1 MSAVPSGSTRR
12 DRGPHPLLSV
22 LACPACGRRLLQDRD
37 ALRCDCGRRYPIV
50 RGVPRFVP
58 DDGYVGSFSFEWNT
72 HNRTQLDSA
81 RGDTMSRD
89 TLLQKTGLDEAQL
102 RGRLVLDAGVGTGR
116 FSEVMADMGARTVGV
131 DLSLA
136 VEAAHG
142 NLGHR
147 DDVLIAQADIGR
159 LPFAPETFDVIV
171 SIGVLHHT
179 PDTKQHFEALV
190 PLLKRG
196 GTIAIWVYP
205 DEGDYRI
212 RNHWIPW
219 TNKIPARMFYEW
231 CRWFVPFVH
240 ARKGSRIQS
249 LAARLF
255 PYSQQS
261 YGVENDILDVFDG
274 YSPRYHGIHSPRE
287 VIGWFE
293 AAGLVDV
300 REAGP
305 VHTSVRGRKP

>member
-1 MSAVPSGSTRR
+1 MSAQPARTATT
-12 DRGPHPLLSV
+12 PHPLFRHF
-22 LACPACGRRLLQDRD
+22 ACPKCRTPLQLTGEALLCACG
-37 ALRCDCGRRYPIV
+37 ASYPIV

-81 RGDTMSRD
+81 RGDSMSLL
-89 TLLQKTGLDEAQL
+89 TLQDKTALDAEQV
-102 RGRLVLDAGVGTGR
+102 RGKLVLDAGVGTGR
-116 FSEVMADMGARTVGV
+116 FSEVLAGLGANVIGV

-136 VEAAHG
+136 VEAAQG
-142 NLGHR
+142 NLGGR
-147 DDVLIAQADIGR
+147 DDVAIAQADIGR

-179 PDTKQHFEALV
+179 PNTRAHFEALV

-205 DEGDYRI
+205 DEGDYAV
-212 RNHWIPW
+212 RNHWIQW
-219 TNKIPARMFYEW
+219 VNKIPPRMFYEW
-231 CRWFVPFVH
+231 CRWFVPFVQ
-240 ARKGSRIQS
+240 RRQGSRLQQLI
-249 LAARLF
+249 ARLF

-261 YGVENDILDVFDG
+261 YGVENDVLDTFDG
-274 YSPRYHGIHSPRE
+274 YSPRYHGIHTPAE

-300 REAGP
+300 REVGA
-305 VHTSVRGRKP
+305 HTSVRGRKP

>member
-1 MSAVPSGSTRR
+1 MSRGAAASDQAG
-12 DRGPHPLLSV
+12 GPHPLLP
-22 LACPACGRRLLQDRD
+22 L
-37 ALRCDCGRRYPIV
+37 LRCPSCRGDLRRDEDVLRCGCGASHPIV

-58 DDGYVGSFSFEWNT
+58 DDAYVGSFSFEWNT
-72 HNRTQLDSA
+72 HDRTQLDSA

-89 TLLQKTGLDEAQL
+89 TLHEKTGLDAAQL
-102 RGRLVLDAGVGTGR
+102 RGKLVLDAGAGTGR
-116 FSEVMADMGARTVGV
+116 FSEVMADMGARVVGV

-136 VEAAHG
+136 VEAAHR

-159 LPFAPETFDVIV
+159 LPFGPETFDVIV

-179 PDTKQHFEALV
+179 PDTRRHFEALV

-212 RNHWIPW
+212 RNQWIPW
-219 TNKIPARMFYEW
+219 TNKIPPRLFYEW
-231 CRWFVPFVH
+231 CRWFVPFLH
-240 ARKGSRIQS
+240 RRRGSRLQG

-261 YGVENDILDVFDG
+261 YGLENDILDVFDG
-274 YSPRYHGIHSPRE
+274 YSPRYHGTHSPAE

-305 VHTSVRGRKP
+305 VRTSVRGRRP